1 MRNFNTV
8 REIDLRGYLPGVLRD
23 AAEMRAVMD
32 AETPAVAALWQ
43 ACEDCLND
51 QFIAEATERGIARR
65 ERMLGIAPLAT
76 DTLDDRRFRLNARYN
91 EHIPYTKKGLDVL
104 LASLCGEDGY
114 TLKILTGEFTVIVK
128 VALAAKKQE
137 AVVNEM
143 LERVLPY
150 NMVFSVE
157 LLYNKWSAL
166 SPYKWSALAAKKW
179 KDLKE
184 EVLS

>member
-23 AAEMRAVMD
+23 AAEMRAIMD
-32 AETPAVAALWQ
+32 AEMSAVAALWQ
-43 ACEDCLND
+43 ACEDCMND
-51 QFIAEATERGIARR
+51 QFIAEATENGIARR
-65 ERMLGIAPLAT
+65 ERMLGITPFVS
-76 DTLDDRRFRLNARYN
+76 DTLDDRRFRLTARYN
-91 EHIPYTKKGLDVL
+91 EHIPYTKRSLDML

-150 NMVFSVE
+150 NMAFTVE
-157 LLYNKWSAL
+157 LLYNKWSAI
-166 SPYKWSALAAKKW
+166 SPYKWSAFAAKKW